1 MENNGLSWKYD
12 ERSEAPLSG
21 RAAADDSAL
30 PDDWFVSDTSF
41 LQLYPVAIRAYAK
54 SHWTPI
60 RVAKKAADFLGAEKG
75 ARVLDIGSGAGK
87 FCLTAAYYRPEAF
100 FYGVE
105 QREEMVEHA
114 ERVKTL
120 TGLQNLSFMHGNI
133 NTIDLRN
140 YDHFYFYN
148 SFYENLVCADRV
160 NDGIEYSEELY
171 NYYNRYLY
179 RQLDR
184 TPSGT
189 RLVTFHSLEPEI
201 PRDFHIVASDMGNL
215 LKFWVKE

>member
-1 MENNGLSWKYD
+1 MDGQV
-12 ERSEAPLSG
+12 
-21 RAAADDSAL
+21 L
-30 PDDWFVSDTSF
+30 PEDWFISDGSF
-41 LQLYPVAIRAYAK
+41 LQFYPDAIQAYAK

-60 RVAKKAADFLGAEKG
+60 RVAKKAADFLGAEAG

-87 FCLTAAYYRPEAF
+87 FCLIAAHYRPGAF

-105 QREEMVEHA
+105 QRREMVEQA
-114 ERVKTL
+114 NRVKAL
-120 TGLQNLSFMHGNI
+120 TGLKNLAFMHGNI
-133 NTIDLRN
+133 TSVDLRS

-148 SFYENLVCADRV
+148 SFYENLIGSERV
-160 NDGIEYSEELY
+160 SDDLEYSEELY

-179 RQLDR
+179 RQLDQ

-189 RLVTFHSLEPEI
+189 RLVTFHSLEPEV
-201 PRDFHIVASDMGNL
+201 PRDFHVVASDMGNL